1 MTHTLPHSFPKSPR
15 PKVSGRWAKERQV
28 LADSLPGIGMR
39 ISTRRCY
46 RVFNRTEHE
55 QNLTNVTILC
65 SNRSFC
71 FILNR
76 TLDCRCKRCL
86 TQNSPPLPRSP
97 APISL
102 QQSVTSSTA
111 CTVID
116 VIRRPGG
123 DDCPTYL
130 NGITDGPTSP
140 YRFPYRILLVS
151 LDDRW
156 LRDSDGTS
164 KFVLTVPLLPIATHK
179 RFRGSHLALTA

>member
-1 MTHTLPHSFPKSPR
+1 
-15 PKVSGRWAKERQV
+15 
-28 LADSLPGIGMR
+28 MR

-46 RVFNRTEHE
+46 RVSNTTEHE

-123 DDCPTYL
+123 DDFTTYL
-130 NGITDGPTSP
+130 NGITDGSTDPCNPLRIQRASLNGP
-140 YRFPYRILLVS
+140 LNYRDTDEASDLIDPRLRCFLYSNSEAVIL
-151 LDDRW
+151 R
-156 LRDSDGTS
+156 
-164 KFVLTVPLLPIATHK
+164 
-179 RFRGSHLALTA
+179 